1 MSLRSLVIVARVNWP
16 SNKSRLSDLH
26 SSPCAQLPLV
36 RREPRFQLG
45 LPKTQKRHDSILLVV
60 DWFFKM
66 AHFIPC
72 SKTSDAPR
80 VAIMLFD
87 NIISFMGCLKL
98 WCSIGTL
105 RLLTTSGKHFGTRWT
120 LYGARKL
127 KILQSFLKSM
137 KDYNNS
143 NSKYKGEEIFKLKS
157 PLCLMSGSSHGG
169 GKWVLF
175 FIDEVSVKLLWEY
188 SLWIAN
194 ENLKEIFKNLNT
206 TSL

>member
-1 MSLRSLVIVARVNWP
+1 VSTGQATKADCRT
-16 SNKSRLSDLH
+16 LH
-26 SSPCAQLPLV
+26 SSLCPIALR

-60 DWFFKM
+60 DRLFKM
-66 AHFIPC
+66 THFIPC
-72 SKTSDAPR
+72 SKTSDASR
-80 VAIMLFD
+80 VAVMFFD
-87 NIISFMGCLKL
+87 NIVSFMGCLKL
-98 WCSIGTL
+98 WCSIRTL
-105 RLLTTSGKHFGTRWT
+105 SLLATSGKHFGTRWA
-120 LYGARKL
+120 LYGAGKL
-127 KILQSFLKSM
+127 KILQSFLESM

-157 PLCLMSGSSHGG
+157 PLSLMSGSSHGG

-188 SLWIAN
+188 SYWIAN